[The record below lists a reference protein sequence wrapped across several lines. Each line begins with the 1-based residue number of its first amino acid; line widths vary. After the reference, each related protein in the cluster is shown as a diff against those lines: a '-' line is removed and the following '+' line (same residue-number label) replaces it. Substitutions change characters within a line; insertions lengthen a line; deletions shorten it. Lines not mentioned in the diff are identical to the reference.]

1 MKKELMTFLALA
13 TLTVN
18 AQAQLPA
25 LKKIGT
31 STCLMVDGK
40 PFVMRSGE
48 LHNSTAS
55 SISYMQQEKVFDRLK
70 AMNLNS
76 VIATVSWE
84 LMEPVEGKYDF
95 SHVDYLLKEARAH
108 DMKLSLIW
116 FGSFKNPFMTYAPL
130 WVKGNAKKFPHA
142 VDEQGKDMEMLCL
155 QNETLQ
161 KAEIR
166 AYTALMKY
174 LKDNDKQHTVVMMQ
188 VENEPGLR
196 GSTRDFSA
204 QAEKAWKSNV
214 PSQLIDYLKKNDAT
228 LMPDLK
234 KAWNSNG
241 NKTKGDWETVFGKSL
256 TADDG
261 SNPILNLTE
270 HLFTACT
277 YASYLDAL
285 SEAGKKV
292 YALPTFINAS
302 VFGTNSRGRSLG
314 NGCSIGDFF
323 DVYRACAP
331 SIDILTPN
339 SYMQQLDQ
347 ICEQYS
353 WKGNPI
359 FIPESSVQG
368 ARGLYAV
375 GEWDAIC
382 FSPFGIDSADKGR
395 NEAAGQRLKECYA
408 LMAEMEPLILS
419 NLGSDKMRGVYIYNG
434 HDAMDIEM
442 GDYKISFIP
451 QKGFDIGA
459 LMAGANNGANL
470 NGAPAPEKKVEGGA
484 IIIQTAADEFIFA
497 GYGINATIALK
508 DGVKHKFCG
517 YDAIYEG
524 QFKNGT
530 FVPGRLLNG
539 DERNVTITEDE
550 VKALKVKLFH
560 Y

>member
-1 MKKELMTFLALA
+1 MKKFLALMA
-13 TLTVN
+13 FSALVSS
-18 AQAQLPA
+18 AQAQMPA
-25 LKKIGT
+25 LQKVGT

-40 PFVMRSGE
+40 PFVMRCGE
-48 LHNSTAS
+48 LHNSSAS
-55 SISYMQQEKVFDRLK
+55 SITYMEQQHIFDRLK

-108 DMKLSLIW
+108 DMKLVLLW
-116 FGSFKNPFMTYAPL
+116 FGSFKNPFMTYAPT
-130 WVKGNAKKFPHA
+130 WVKNNPKRFPHI
-142 VDEQGKDMEMLCL
+142 VDEQGKEIEPLCVLNPEL
-155 QNETLQ
+155 QQTEV
-161 KAEIR
+161 R
-166 AYTALMKY
+166 AYSALMQY
-174 LKDNDKQHTVVMMQ
+174 VKDNDPQHTVVMMQ
-188 VENEPGLR
+188 IENEPGLR
-196 GSTRDFSA
+196 GSKRDYSA
-204 QAEKAWKSNV
+204 LAEKAWKADV
-214 PSQLIDYLKKNDAT
+214 PAVLTDYLKKNKDT

-234 KAWNSNG
+234 AAWNKQG
-241 NKTKGDWETVFGKSL
+241 NLQKGSWETVFGKSL
-256 TADDG
+256 TEDDG
-261 SNPILNLTE
+261 TNPILNLTE
-270 HLFTACT
+270 HLFTAYT
-277 YASYLDAL
+277 YANFLNELAQ
-285 SEAGKKV
+285 AGKKI
-292 YALPTFINAS
+292 LPIPTFINAS

-331 SIDILTPN
+331 GIDVLTPN

-359 FIPESSVQG
+359 LIPESSVQG

-382 FSPFGIDSADKGR
+382 FSPFGIDSADKGK
-395 NEAAGQRLKECYA
+395 NEAAGKRLKECYA

-459 LMAGANNGANL
+459 LMAGANNGQNL
-470 NGAPAPEKKVEGGA
+470 GGPAQEKKVEGGA

-497 GYGINATIALK
+497 GYGINATIAMK
-508 DGVKHKFCG
+508 DGVKHRYCG

-524 QFKNGT
+524 TFQKGE

-539 DERNVTITEDE
+539 DERNVTITEDQ
-550 VKALKVKLFH
+550 VGALKVKMHH